1 LRARF
6 VTHSHPDARSIVA
19 MRAHA
24 AICLVFL
31 GGMSSVAIADKG
43 DEPPLH
49 FEVGFNTRHFTA
61 IDGAGEN
68 TAFRGESTDPSVE
81 ANTAVSLDLRFMRW
95 LPRNFYAGLEAEVG
109 KLDAFDHSN
118 LAAAYAVFGSRVHVG
133 FATLA
138 VELAGGQRKVRYGD
152 GLDEERKFIAE
163 PRVRGE
169 MWLSPRVT
177 LGGAIG
183 TTLGGRDVWMAGLYI
198 GVHSLVFGKS
208 QP

>member
-1 LRARF
+1 
-6 VTHSHPDARSIVA
+6 

-43 DEPPLH
+43 DEPPIH
-49 FEVGFNTRHFTA
+49 FEVGLNTRHFTA
-61 IDGAGEN
+61 VNGGEN
-68 TAFRGESTDPSVE
+68 TAFRGEVSDASTE
-81 ANTAVSLDLRFMRW
+81 ANTAVTVDLRFTRW

-118 LAAAYAVFGSRVHVG
+118 LAAAYAVIGSRVQVG
-133 FATLA
+133 FATLS
-138 VELAGGQRKVRYGD
+138 VEMAGGQRKVRYAD
-152 GLDEERKFIAE
+152 GLDDERKLVAE

-183 TTLGGRDVWMAGLYI
+183 TTLGSRDVWMAGIYV
-198 GVHSLVFGKS
+198 GVHSLVWGKS
-208 QP
+208 QPR